1 MSSIDRDPK
10 RKVSH
15 PTESDFIRGV
25 ANSANYPRG
34 MASLAT
40 GFLVTFLVGKYGS
53 RGGRK

>member
-34 MASLAT
+34 MTSLAA

>member
-15 PTESDFIRGV
+15 PTEADFIRGI
-25 ANSANYPRG
+25 ANSANYSQGRT
-34 MASLAT
+34 SLAA
-40 GFLVTFLVGKYGS
+40 GFLVSFLVGKFGS

>member
-15 PTESDFIRGV
+15 PTEADFIRGV